1 MSIGLRLLLSD
12 YERARAVGDKNR
24 VNSIFKQM
32 EKIGL
37 PDHLKSKPQTRR
49 AKPKAKGSQPQTNG
63 TTSEVKIDPG
73 RF

>member
-12 YERARAVGDKNR
+12 YERARAIGDKTR

-37 PDHLKSKPQTRR
+37 PDHLKPKQQSRR

-63 TTSEVKIDPG
+63 GASGVKVDPG

>member
-24 VNSIFKQM
+24 FNSIFKQM

-37 PDHLKSKPQTRR
+37 PERLKSEPQTRR
-49 AKPKAKGSQPQTNG
+49 TKPKAKGLQPQTNG
-63 TTSEVKIDPG
+63 TTSGVKIDPG

>member
-12 YERARAVGDKNR
+12 YERARALGDKNR

-32 EKIGL
+32 EKVGL
-37 PDHLKSKPQTRR
+37 PDHLKPKPKTRR
-49 AKPKAKGSQPQTNG
+49 AKPKAKGLQSQTNG
-63 TTSEVKIDPG
+63 ATSGVKIDPG